1 MRTAVVPGRSQITSA
16 IAPMLASS
24 PTVTAPI
31 TRARAADCHPVAERR
46 HLMRAL
52 VPDQHAGV
60 NRAVGVVR
68 QAGVNQPPARR
79 VNPQPGAMLV
89 EAGISMLVPACAS
102 MQYAGYKRQQHRP
115 GRAPHGL
122 PETRGGDRP
131 RGASRARWSGAAARL
146 QRPFRYQS
154 FIRGMALIR
163 FQPAAAGSR
172 DAREDLIRLRGGR
185 RRAAPSRTYGARRA
199 SARADA
205 RARGRSPRTSSDRGW
220 PPGPVRGGRLTSG

>member
-1 MRTAVVPGRSQITSA
+1 
-16 IAPMLASS
+16 
-24 PTVTAPI
+24 
-31 TRARAADCHPVAERR
+31 
-46 HLMRAL
+46 MRAL

-60 NRAVGVVR
+60 NRAVGADR

-79 VNPQPGAMLV
+79 GESAARGDARRGWDLDVGSGLRQHAVRRVQAPAAP
-89 EAGISMLVPACAS
+89 AGACAARPARDDRRRS
-102 MQYAGYKRQQHRP
+102 PAG
-115 GRAPHGL
+115 GV
-122 PETRGGDRP
+122 E
-131 RGASRARWSGAAARL
+131 ARWSGAAARL

-163 FQPAAAGSR
+163 FQRAAAGSR
-172 DAREDLIRLRGGR
+172 DAREDLSALRGGR
-185 RRAAPSRTYGARRA
+185 RRAAPSRTYGARPA